1 MPLPSLRCEEHRD
14 RPGIEGSNANLDP
27 RSLRVAL
34 SGDTALVGAPTKTA
48 GSLGQTGAAYVFVR
62 SGTTWTQQAELTAA
76 DATLG
81 DQFGCSVALSG
92 DTALIG
98 ARYKSDGAK
107 TQVGAA
113 YVFVRSGTTWT
124 QQAELTVSDAAAR
137 DRLGSAVAL
146 EDDTAVIGAPG
157 RHGFIGASYIFG
169 RRAQLAH

>member
-14 RPGIEGSNANLDP
+14 RPGIEGSNADLDP

-48 GSLGQTGAAYVFVR
+48 GSLGQT
-62 SGTTWTQQAELTAA
+62 
-76 DATLG
+76 
-81 DQFGCSVALSG
+81 
-92 DTALIG
+92 
-98 ARYKSDGAK
+98 
-107 TQVGAA
+107 GAA